1 MDNQN
6 IVTHTVEGET
16 YSDCI
21 RRIQEV
27 HSSNYYVLGKRQITY
42 GGFLGLFKKQGIEVK
57 FTLTK
62 PSAQMP
68 PMTSMTPRPSFS
80 QASKIDDFDEERKKI
95 LDKSKVTLQSGA
107 VQSIIEALSKVEEKI
122 SKVSAAPEEHPTVLR
137 IQNLLEQNDF
147 SSQYIRIMV
156 ERLKRTCSLS
166 DLEDYDS
173 VQERVVEWI
182 GESIKIH
189 TPSYTAKPQVIILV
203 GPTGV
208 GKTTTIAKLAA
219 RFVTAQGNS
228 PKSVSI
234 ITVDSYRIA
243 AVDQIKVYG
252 EHMDIP
258 VSLAENNEDVKKL
271 IDMHSTD
278 VDVILID
285 TIGYSPKDFDHIG
298 NMRQKLNLS
307 NYAVETY
314 LTMSASTKLSDLKEI
329 MSCYEIFSY
338 DSIIITKFDET
349 DTIGNVI
356 SALSEK
362 NKTVTYITTG
372 QAVPRYFEDAAI
384 SGFLSCLKG
393 FKFNKQQIEQKIL
406 QDRAI

>member
-1 MDNQN
+1 MDSHN
-6 IVTHTVEGET
+6 IVTHTIEGET
-16 YSDCI
+16 YEDCL
-21 RRIQEV
+21 RRIQEI
-27 HSSNYYVLGKRQITY
+27 HSTNYNVLGKRQITY
-42 GGFLGLFKKQGIEVK
+42 GGFWGLFQKQGVEVK
-57 FTLTK
+57 YTLTRT
-62 PSAQMP
+62 PVQMN
-68 PMTSMTPRPSFS
+68 SYTPRPLPQHLPKNEGFE
-80 QASKIDDFDEERKKI
+80 EERKKI
-95 LDKSKVTLQSGA
+95 LDNSKVSLQPGA
-107 VQSIIEALSKVEEKI
+107 VQSIIEALSKVEDKI
-122 SKVSAAPEEHPTVLR
+122 SKVSSAPEEHSTVTR
-137 IQNLLEQNDF
+137 IQNHLEQNDF
-147 SSQYIRIMV
+147 SSQYIRIMT
-156 ERLKRTCSLS
+156 ERIKKTCSLS
-166 DLEDYDS
+166 DLEDYES

-182 GESIKIH
+182 AESISIH
-189 TPSYTAKPQVIILV
+189 TPSYSAKPQIIILV

-219 RFVTAQGNS
+219 RFVTAQDNS

-258 VSLAENNEDVKKL
+258 VSLAENNDDVKKL

-314 LTMSASTKLSDLKEI
+314 LTMSASTKLSDMKEI

-362 NKTVTYITTG
+362 NKPVTYVTTG
-372 QAVPRYFEDAAI
+372 QAVPRFFEDASI
-384 SGFLSCLKG
+384 LGFLSGLKG
-393 FKFNKQQIEQKIL
+393 FKFNKEKIEQKII
-406 QDRAI
+406 QDRNI

>member
-1 MDNQN
+1 LDSHN
-6 IVTHTVEGET
+6 IVTHTIEGET
-16 YSDCI
+16 YEDCL
-21 RRIQEV
+21 RRIQEI
-27 HSSNYYVLGKRQITY
+27 HSTNYNVLGKRQITY
-42 GGFLGLFKKQGIEVK
+42 GGFWGLFQKQGVEVK
-57 FTLTK
+57 YTLTRT
-62 PSAQMP
+62 PVQMN
-68 PMTSMTPRPSFS
+68 SYTPRPLPQHLPKNEGFE
-80 QASKIDDFDEERKKI
+80 EERKKI
-95 LDKSKVTLQSGA
+95 LDNSKVSLQPGA
-107 VQSIIEALSKVEEKI
+107 VQSIIEALSKVEDKI
-122 SKVSAAPEEHPTVLR
+122 SKVSSAPEEHSTVTR
-137 IQNLLEQNDF
+137 IQNHLEQNDF
-147 SSQYIRIMV
+147 SSQYIRIMT
-156 ERLKRTCSLS
+156 ERIKKTCSLS
-166 DLEDYDS
+166 DLEDYES

-182 GESIKIH
+182 AESISIH
-189 TPSYTAKPQVIILV
+189 TPSYSAKPQIIILV

-219 RFVTAQGNS
+219 RFVTAQDNS

-258 VSLAENNEDVKKL
+258 VSLAENNDDVKKL

-314 LTMSASTKLSDLKEI
+314 LTMSASTKLSDMKEI

-362 NKTVTYITTG
+362 NKPVTYVTTG
-372 QAVPRYFEDAAI
+372 QAVPRFFEDASI
-384 SGFLSCLKG
+384 LGFLSGLKG
-393 FKFNKQQIEQKIL
+393 FKFNKEKIEQKII
-406 QDRAI
+406 QDRNI

>member
-1 MDNQN
+1 MDSQN

-21 RRIQEV
+21 RRIQEI
-27 HSSNYYVLGKRQITY
+27 HSSNYNIIGKRQITY
-42 GGFLGLFKKQGIEVK
+42 GGFLGLFQKQGIEVK

-62 PSAQMP
+62 TPVQMNSYP
-68 PMTSMTPRPSFS
+68 PRSPYQQQT
-80 QASKIDDFDEERKKI
+80 KIDDFDEERKKI
-95 LDKSKVTLQSGA
+95 LDKTKVTLQPGA
-107 VQSIIEALSKVEEKI
+107 VQNIIEALSKMEDKI
-122 SKVSAAPEEHPTVLR
+122 SKVTSAPEEHPTVSR
-137 IQNLLEQNDF
+137 ILNLLEQNDF
-147 SSQYIRIMV
+147 SSQFIRIMS
-156 ERLKRTCSLS
+156 ERMKKTCSLS

-182 GESIKIH
+182 AESISIH
-189 TPSYTAKPQVIILV
+189 TPSYTAKPQIIILV

-219 RFVTAQGNS
+219 RFVTAQDNS
-228 PKSVSI
+228 PKAVSI

-314 LTMSASTKLSDLKEI
+314 LTMSASTKLSDMKEI

-362 NKTVTYITTG
+362 NKPVTYVTTG
-372 QAVPRYFEDAAI
+372 QAVPRFFEDASI
-384 SGFLSCLKG
+384 SGFLSGLKG
-393 FKFNKQQIEQKIL
+393 FKFNKQKIEQKII
-406 QDRAI
+406 QDRNI

>member
-1 MDNQN
+1 LDSHN
-6 IVTHTVEGET
+6 IVTHTIEGET
-16 YSDCI
+16 YEDCL
-21 RRIQEV
+21 RRIQEI
-27 HSSNYYVLGKRQITY
+27 HSTNYNVLGKRQITY
-42 GGFLGLFKKQGIEVK
+42 GGFWGLFQKQGVEVK
-57 FTLTK
+57 YTLTRT
-62 PSAQMP
+62 PVQMNSY
-68 PMTSMTPRPSFS
+68 TQRPLPQHLPKNEGFE
-80 QASKIDDFDEERKKI
+80 EERKKI
-95 LDKSKVTLQSGA
+95 LDNSKVTLQSGA
-107 VQSIIEALSKVEEKI
+107 VQSIIEALSKVEDKI
-122 SKVSAAPEEHPTVLR
+122 SKVSSAPEEHPTVTR
-137 IQNLLEQNDF
+137 IQNHLEQNDF
-147 SSQYIRIMV
+147 SSQYIRIMT
-156 ERLKRTCSLS
+156 ERIKKTCSLS
-166 DLEDYDS
+166 DLEDYES

-182 GESIKIH
+182 AESISIH
-189 TPSYTAKPQVIILV
+189 TPSYSAKPQIIILV

-219 RFVTAQGNS
+219 RFVTAQDNS

-258 VSLAENNEDVKKL
+258 VSLAENNDDVKKL

-314 LTMSASTKLSDLKEI
+314 LTMSASTKLSDMKEI

-362 NKTVTYITTG
+362 NKPVTYVTTG
-372 QAVPRYFEDAAI
+372 QAVPRFFEDASI
-384 SGFLSCLKG
+384 SGFLSGLKG
-393 FKFNKQQIEQKIL
+393 FKFNKEKIEQKII
-406 QDRAI
+406 QDRNI

>member
-1 MDNQN
+1 MDSHN
-6 IVTHTVEGET
+6 IVTHTIEGET
-16 YSDCI
+16 YEDCL
-21 RRIQEV
+21 RRIQEI
-27 HSSNYYVLGKRQITY
+27 HSTNYNVLGKRQITY
-42 GGFLGLFKKQGIEVK
+42 GGFWGLFQKQGVEVK
-57 FTLTK
+57 YTLTRT
-62 PSAQMP
+62 PVQMNSY
-68 PMTSMTPRPSFS
+68 TQRPLPQHLPKNEGFE
-80 QASKIDDFDEERKKI
+80 EERKKI
-95 LDKSKVTLQSGA
+95 LDNSKVTLQSGA
-107 VQSIIEALSKVEEKI
+107 VQSIIEALSKVEDKI
-122 SKVSAAPEEHPTVLR
+122 SKVSSAPEEHPTVTR
-137 IQNLLEQNDF
+137 IQNHLEQNDF
-147 SSQYIRIMV
+147 SSQYIRIMT
-156 ERLKRTCSLS
+156 ERIKKTCSLS
-166 DLEDYDS
+166 DLEDYES

-182 GESIKIH
+182 AESISIH
-189 TPSYTAKPQVIILV
+189 TPSYSAKPQIIILV

-219 RFVTAQGNS
+219 RFVTAQDNS

-258 VSLAENNEDVKKL
+258 VSLAENNDDVKKL

-314 LTMSASTKLSDLKEI
+314 LTMSASTKLSDMKEI

-338 DSIIITKFDET
+338 DSLLLL
-349 DTIGNVI
+349 N
-356 SALSEK
+356 LM
-362 NKTVTYITTG
+362 
-372 QAVPRYFEDAAI
+372 
-384 SGFLSCLKG
+384 
-393 FKFNKQQIEQKIL
+393 KQIL
-406 QDRAI
+406 LAM